1 MKEDA
6 LLGALFEDWE
16 HDEKAVV
23 CLNIILP
30 ALSKM
35 AKIFFSDHLPGG
47 LWENVT
53 DEMRRRSMGTMKHNK
68 FSESVFGY
76 LDTLLRM
83 KPNVSVLASEAF
95 VMFSAN
101 KTNL

>member
-1 MKEDA
+1 M
-6 LLGALFEDWE
+6 
-16 HDEKAVV
+16 
-23 CLNIILP
+23 
-30 ALSKM
+30 
-35 AKIFFSDHLPGG
+35 
-47 LWENVT
+47 T
-53 DEMRRRSMGTMKHNK
+53 DEMRRRSMGTMKYNK

-101 KTNL
+101 KTNLWLDSKSDVEKNTLI